1 MMLLASVFLSVVP
14 LFFHIMSAHHEV
26 HAHVEKKGLPHIQ
39 KYFSLSPTLL
49 SLSLSLTLTHTEI
62 RAPASAHTHCA
73 VRAGVHARRQSAVS
87 FPQLVARKQNTLPVP
102 ALHTYTH
109 TDPCAHTNSETALYT
124 LLKGHDTN

>member
-1 MMLLASVFLSVVP
+1 
-14 LFFHIMSAHHEV
+14 MSAHHEV
-26 HAHVEKKGLPHIQ
+26 HAHVEKKRLTTHTEI
-39 KYFSLSPTLL
+39 FLSLSHPSL